1 MVFCDKEFISKKLK
15 EYRKKN
21 KYTQEELAEKI
32 GITDKH
38 YSKLERGIFLPKAD
52 TFLKL
57 IDILNIPIY
66 EFGLVN
72 KNKKDS
78 ILKEILSLNSDEAK
92 MCLDILNVIKKYKL

>member
-15 EYRKKN
+15 EYRKKS
-21 KYTQEELAEKI
+21 KFTQEKLAEKI

-38 YSKLERGIFLPKAD
+38 YSKLERGIFLPGAD

-66 EFGLVN
+66 EFGLIN
-72 KNKKDS
+72 KNTEES
-78 ILKEILSLNSDEAK
+78 TLKEFLSLNSSETK
-92 MCLDILNVIKKYKL
+92 MCIEILKIIKKYKL